1 MTVTGPAIAPRAVR
15 DSGPPALPRPCHRP
29 SDAAEAPRT
38 AAVTAGG
45 PADRNTVPGDQFV
58 KALNLSGPAAV

>member
-1 MTVTGPAIAPRAVR
+1 MTATGPAIAPRAVHVG
-15 DSGPPALPRPCHRP
+15 GPPGFPRR
-29 SDAAEAPRT
+29 SDAPKAPRA

>member
-1 MTVTGPAIAPRAVR
+1 MTGPAIAPRA
-15 DSGPPALPRPCHRP
+15 
-29 SDAAEAPRT
+29 